1 MTPFWSDLDDM
12 RWVESYITIPN
23 KFFFFFIIFKKGS
36 EIPGLFQQHKRTAT
50 VWMDLDGMGWR
61 VTSLARFVFVISE
74 DGK

>member
-36 EIPGLFQQHKRTAT
+36 EIPGCFSSTNERQR
-50 VWMDLDGMGWR
+50 LDGFGR
-61 VTSLARFVFVISE
+61 HGVESDVTGPFCICYSE